1 MKLMCM
7 LLLTLFLFWGC
18 TIAENISI
26 TERRTLEDLSNIIID
41 EAKEDVIRV
50 AAASNYCEAVRHCL
64 KRRIVVPKNIVLKSF
79 RVDEKKWKDDV
90 FAYGF
95 RLKSPSETDIPH
107 NACSVV
113 CYFDGDKVYSIYYN
127 LGNE

>member
-7 LLLTLFLFWGC
+7 LLMTLFLFWGC

-79 RVDEKKWKDDV
+79 RVDEKKNGRTMCSLTD
-90 FAYGF
+90 FA
-95 RLKSPSETDIPH
+95 
-107 NACSVV
+107 
-113 CYFDGDKVYSIYYN
+113 
-127 LGNE
+127 

>member
-7 LLLTLFLFWGC
+7 LLMTLFLFWGC

-41 EAKEDVIRV
+41 ETKEDVIRV

-79 RVDEKKWKDDV
+79 RVDEKNGRTMCSLTD
-90 FAYGF
+90 FA
-95 RLKSPSETDIPH
+95 
-107 NACSVV
+107 
-113 CYFDGDKVYSIYYN
+113 
-127 LGNE
+127 